1 MPAVSVIVPNYN
13 HAPFLRRRLDTI
25 FKQSFRD
32 FEVILL
38 DDNSTDS
45 SRSILS
51 EYALRPQVR
60 LDFNEVNSG
69 STFKQWNKGVGLARG
84 KYVWIAESDDYA
96 DARLLERLVPLL
108 DSDPVISLAYCRSR
122 FVTADD
128 QVGTFVDCYLADPD
142 RWTSDFCQHGREA
155 CCSYFLPA
163 NPIAN
168 ASAVLFR
175 KEVYEQIG
183 GADHNLRLCGDWKLW
198 TAMALKG
205 KIAYVCEPL
214 NYFRLHGSSVRS
226 TSGRVATDVKEY
238 LEVTRWILEHVKIT
252 TTLLEKTCDARAE
265 LWVPAILSL
274 RVPLSSKRAILDD
287 VCALDPYPLRR
298 VLRPAVAT
306 ARRKILRHWR
316 QIRSILQSP
325 PEQEHTPP
333 RKPLVRG

>member
-1 MPAVSVIVPNYN
+1 MPTVSVIVPNYN
-13 HAPFLRRRLDTI
+13 HARFLRRRLATI
-25 FKQSFRD
+25 FKQSFQD

-45 SRSILS
+45 SRSILR

-60 LDFNEVNSG
+60 LDFNNVNSG
-69 STFKQWNKGVGLARG
+69 STFSQWNKGVGLARG

-108 DSDPVISLAYCRSR
+108 DSDPAISFAYCRSR
-122 FVTADD
+122 FVTSDD

-142 RWTSDFCQHGREA
+142 RWTSNFCQNGREA

-183 GADHNLRLCGDWKLW
+183 GADQNLRLCGDWKVW
-198 TAMALKG
+198 AAMALMG
-205 KIAYVCEPL
+205 KIAYICEPL
-214 NYFRLHGSSVRS
+214 NYFRLQGGSVRS
-226 TSGRVATDVKEY
+226 TSGRAATDVREY
-238 LEVTRWILEHVKIT
+238 LAVTRWIMEHVTIT
-252 TTLLEKTCDARAE
+252 TTLWEKTCDARAE

-287 VCALDPYPLRR
+287 VRAMDPYPLRR

-306 ARRKILRHWR
+306 ARRKVLRHWR
-316 QIRSILQSP
+316 QIRSLLVSP
-325 PEQEHTPP
+325 AETENAPP
-333 RKPLVRG
+333 RKPSISE

>member
-13 HAPFLRRRLDTI
+13 HARFLRRRLDTI
-25 FKQSFRD
+25 FNQSFRD

-60 LDFNEVNSG
+60 LDFNNVNSG
-69 STFKQWNKGVGLARG
+69 STFRQWNKGVGLARG

-108 DSDPVISLAYCRSR
+108 DSDPAISLAYCRSR

-142 RWTSDFCQHGREA
+142 RWASDFCQNGKEA
-155 CCSYFLPA
+155 CCRYFLPA

-183 GADHNLRLCGDWKLW
+183 GADQNLRLCGDWKLW
-198 TAMALKG
+198 AEMALKG
-205 KIAYVCEPL
+205 KIAYICEPL
-214 NYFRLHGSSVRS
+214 NYFRLQGSSVRS
-226 TSGRVATDVKEY
+226 TSGRAATDVKEY
-238 LEVTRWILEHVKIT
+238 LAVTRWIVEHVTIT
-252 TTLLEKTCDARAE
+252 TILLEKTCDARAE

-287 VCALDPYPLRR
+287 VRAMDPYPLRR

-306 ARRKILRHWR
+306 AQRKVLRHWR
-316 QIRSILQSP
+316 QIRSL
-325 PEQEHTPP
+325 
-333 RKPLVRG
+333 LVTTRRA

>member
-1 MPAVSVIVPNYN
+1 VPIVSVIVPNYN
-13 HAPFLRRRLDTI
+13 HAHFLRRRLDTI
-25 FKQSFRD
+25 LGQTFQD
-32 FEVILL
+32 FELILL
-38 DDNSTDS
+38 DDCSTDS
-45 SRSILS
+45 SRLILE
-51 EYALRPQVR
+51 EYASESRVR
-60 LDFNEVNSG
+60 LDFNDVNSG
-69 STFKQWNKGVGLARG
+69 STFKQWNKGVGLAHG

-108 DSDPVISLAYCRSR
+108 DSDPAISLAYCRSR

-128 QVGTFVDCYLADPD
+128 QVGTFVDCYLADPG
-142 RWTSDFCQHGREA
+142 RWTSDFCQSGKEA
-155 CCSYFLPA
+155 CCSYFLPVT
-163 NPIAN
+163 PIAN

-183 GADHNLRLCGDWKLW
+183 GADQNLRLCGDWKLW

-226 TSGRVATDVKEY
+226 STGRAATDVKEY
-238 LEVTRWILEHVKIT
+238 LEVTRWILEHVTIT
-252 TTLLEKTCDARAE
+252 TALLEKTCDARAE

-274 RVPLSSKRAILDD
+274 RVPLSSKRAILDE
-287 VCALDPYPLRR
+287 VRAIDPHPLHR

-306 ARRKILRHWR
+306 ARRKVLRHWR

>member
-1 MPAVSVIVPNYN
+1 MPAVTVIVPNYN
-13 HAPFLRRRLDTI
+13 HAHFLRRRLDTI
-25 FKQSFRD
+25 FEQSFQD

-45 SRSILS
+45 SRSILN
-51 EYALRPQVR
+51 EYALRPHVR

-69 STFKQWNKGVGLARG
+69 STFRQWNKGVGLARG
-84 KYVWIAESDDYA
+84 EYVWIAESDDYA

-108 DSDPVISLAYCRSR
+108 DSDPAISLAYCRSR

-128 QVGTFVDCYLADPD
+128 QVGTFVDSYLDDPD
-142 RWTSDFCQHGREA
+142 RWTSDFCQNGREA

-175 KEVYEQIG
+175 KEVYDQIG
-183 GADHNLRLCGDWKLW
+183 GADQNLRLCGDWKLW

-205 KIAYVCEPL
+205 KIAYVCESL
-214 NYFRLHGSSVRS
+214 NYFRVQAKSVRS
-226 TSGRVATDVKEY
+226 TSGRAATDVKEY
-238 LEVTRWILEHVKIT
+238 LAVTRWMLEHVPIT
-252 TTLLEKTCDARAE
+252 ATLLEKTCAARAQ

-287 VCALDPYPLRR
+287 VRTIDPYPLRR
-298 VLRPAVAT
+298 VLRPAIAT
-306 ARRKILRHWR
+306 ARLKALRHWC
-316 QIRSILQSP
+316 QIRSLLVSP
-325 PEQEHTPP
+325 TEPEHPPP
-333 RKPLVRG
+333 RKPSVSE

>member
-1 MPAVSVIVPNYN
+1 MPVVSIIVPNYN
-13 HAPFLRRRLDTI
+13 HERFLRRRLDTI
-25 FKQSFRD
+25 FEQSFRD

-69 STFKQWNKGVGLARG
+69 STSRQWNKGVGLARG

-96 DARLLERLVPLL
+96 DEHLLERLVPLL
-108 DSDPVISLAYCRSR
+108 NSDPAISLAYCRSR
-122 FVTADD
+122 FVTAED
-128 QVGTFVDCYLADPD
+128 QVGTFADCYLAEPD
-142 RWTSDFCQHGREA
+142 RWTSDFCQNGREA
-155 CCSYFLPA
+155 CCSYFLPV

-183 GADHNLRLCGDWKLW
+183 GADQNLRLCGDWKVW

-205 KIAYVCEPL
+205 KIAYICEPL
-214 NYFRLHGSSVRS
+214 NYFRQQGSSVRI
-226 TSGRVATDVKEY
+226 TSGRAATDIKEY
-238 LEVTRWILEHVKIT
+238 LAVTRWIMEHVTIT
-252 TTLLEKTCDARAE
+252 TTLREKTCNARAD

-287 VCALDPYPLRR
+287 VRAMDPYPLRR

-306 ARRKILRHWR
+306 ARRKALRHWR
-316 QIRSILQSP
+316 QFRSLVSP
-325 PEQEHTPP
+325 AEPQHPPP
-333 RKPLVRG
+333 RKTIGG